1 MYAAGVQY
9 RKMDTSW
16 EGLMENLPQKKQ
28 EMLVGDRRVDSKLD
42 PGSHH
47 PTVPLSAPFPVRLP
61 QRVSFLQVDEPKG
74 GIHEN

>member
-28 EMLVGDRRVDSKLD
+28 EMLAGDGRVGSKLG
-42 PGSHH
+42 PGLHH
-47 PTVPLSAPFPVRLP
+47 PTASFADPLP
-61 QRVSFLQVDEPKG
+61 QRVSFFQVHKPKG
-74 GIHEN
+74 GVHED